1 MISSLISILIP
12 VYNREDLIEETV
24 QSTLNQTYKN
34 IEIIIV
40 DNKSTDKTWEVLQKL
55 ASLDDRIK
63 IFQNESN
70 IGPVRNWKRCIDESN
85 GKYGKILFSDD
96 VMYPNFLEKALE
108 LIDEEVGFV
117 FSSVAMGESINNTKI
132 AYKFKET
139 SRLYNINDFFN
150 ASLYGGDVPVSPGC
164 ALFHLDYLKKN
175 LLLDVSSPSISDFL
189 NHGAGPDLLLYLN
202 TLDKY
207 KKVGFIN
214 EPLTFFREHEGS
226 FSISD
231 KSKHL
236 FKCYVQARIL
246 FAKNYL
252 DENKFKEYLAQT
264 WFYYSKYLNKYDL
277 PNSFASK
284 YLYEKI
290 NINVPV
296 IKFLIVK
303 LYKKLFG
310 INK

>member
-1 MISSLISILIP
+1 MQSELVSILIP
-12 VYNREDLIEETV
+12 VYNRENLIEETI
-24 QSTLNQTYKN
+24 QSAINQTYKN
-34 IEIIIV
+34 IEIV
-40 DNKSTDKTWEVLQKL
+40 VADNKSTDNTWKILQQFAFKD
-55 ASLDDRIK
+55 SRVK
-63 IFQNESN
+63 IFQNEIN
-70 IGPVRNWKRCIDESN
+70 LGPVKNWKRCIDEAS

-96 VMYPNFLEKALE
+96 VIFPDFLEKALD
-108 LIDEEVGFV
+108 LIDEEVAFV
-117 FSSVAMGESINNTKI
+117 FSSVAMGENVNKTKT
-132 AYKFKET
+132 AYKFKED
-139 SRLYNINDFFN
+139 SGIYNINDFFYS
-150 ASLYGGDVPVSPGC
+150 SLYGGDLPVSPGC
-164 ALFHLDYLKKN
+164 ALFHLNYLKEN
-175 LLLDVSSPSISDFL
+175 LLLDIISPSVNDFL
-189 NHGAGPDLLLYLN
+189 NHGAGPDLLLYFN
-202 TLDKY
+202 TFNKY

-236 FKCYVQARIL
+236 FRCYVQARIL

-264 WFYYSKYLNKYDL
+264 WFYYSKYSNKYDL
-277 PNSFASK
+277 PNSFTSK

-296 IKFLIVK
+296 IKFFIVK

>member
-1 MISSLISILIP
+1 MQSLVSILIP
-12 VYNREDLIEETV
+12 VYNRENLIEETV
-24 QSTLNQTYKN
+24 QSALNQTYKN

-40 DNKSTDKTWEVLQKL
+40 DNKSTDNTWELLKKL
-55 ASLDDRIK
+55 ASEDKRIK
-63 IFQNESN
+63 IFQNETN
-70 IGPVRNWKRCIDESN
+70 IGPVRNWKRCIDEAN
-85 GKYGKILFSDD
+85 GTYGKILFSDD
-96 VMYPNFLEKALE
+96 VMYPEFLEKTLE
-108 LIDEEVGFV
+108 LIEEDIGFV
-117 FSSVAMGESINNTKI
+117 FSSVAMGENINNTKTV
-132 AYKFKET
+132 YKFKENMGV
-139 SRLYNINDFFN
+139 YNINDFFD

-164 ALFHLDYLKKN
+164 ALFHLDYLKEK
-175 LLLDVSSPSISDFL
+175 LLLNVPSPSISDFL

-207 KKVGFIN
+207 EKVGFID

-231 KSKHL
+231 KSKYL
-236 FKCYVQARIL
+236 FRCYVQAKIL
-246 FAKNYL
+246 FAKSYL

-290 NINVPV
+290 NINVAV
-296 IKFLIVK
+296 IKFLTIK
-303 LYKKLFG
+303 IYKKLFG